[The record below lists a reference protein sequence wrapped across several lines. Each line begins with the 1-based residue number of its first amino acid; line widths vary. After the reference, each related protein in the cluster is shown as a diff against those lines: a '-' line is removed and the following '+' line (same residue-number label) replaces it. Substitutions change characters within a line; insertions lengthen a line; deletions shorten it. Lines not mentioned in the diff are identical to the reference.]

1 MYARHFNLT
10 HDPFSIAP
18 DPRFL
23 FMSERHREALA
34 HLLFGVKGTG
44 GVVLLTG
51 EIGTGKTT
59 VCRCLLEQIPA
70 NCHVAI
76 IFNPKLSVIELLQTI
91 CEEFHV
97 PVVESWANPPGV
109 KSYVDT
115 LNAFLL
121 QSHADGRSSVL
132 IVDEAQNLSPDVLE
146 QLRLLTN
153 LETHERKLLQIVLI
167 GQPELRAMLERPD
180 LEQLAQR
187 VVARFH
193 LEALDEAET
202 RAYVRHRL
210 GIAGHTGPLMFDAS
224 ALRRIYR
231 LTRGV
236 PRRIN
241 LLCGRALLGAWALGL
256 DRVNRATIDQAAIEV
271 FGSRTQAPVSWRK
284 ALAASALGL
293 TAALALAAS
302 VAMQLQIWPP
312 RSGAPV
318 PAAGSADPPPRPAAA
333 ASAAAASPDEPER
346 PRHAGASAAPATATV
361 PEALPIEDAGNL
373 FPVLPRAITPAW
385 RELARMW
392 ELPASGDEPCR
403 AAALQQLQCY
413 RGVGMSIPRLR
424 QLGRPGILSLKTPD
438 GETVFAVLMALD
450 EHTARLRVGDGVR
463 RVSLSS
469 LGNCWQGE
477 FSTYWRPPAGYTTR
491 LREGSSGAFVSRL
504 ASQLA
509 VLEGWALLPDS
520 AQQAVFDKALREQV
534 RAFQRGQGL
543 KADGDPG
550 PMTLMQI
557 ERALGSTRPGLQDL
571 P

>member
-34 HLLFGVKGTG
+34 HLLFGVRGSG

-70 NCHVAI
+70 SCQVAI
-76 IFNPKLSVIELLQTI
+76 IFNPRLSVIELLQTI

-97 PVVESWANPPGV
+97 PVAESWASPPGV
-109 KSYVDT
+109 KSYVNA
-115 LNAFLL
+115 LNEFLL
-121 QSHADGRSSVL
+121 RSHAGGRSSVL
-132 IVDEAQNLSPDVLE
+132 IIDEAQNLEPEVLE

-153 LETHERKLLQIVLI
+153 LETNERKLLQIMLI
-167 GQPELRAMLERPD
+167 GQPELRAMLARPE

-202 RAYVRHRL
+202 AAYVRHRL
-210 GIAGHTGPLMFDAS
+210 GIAGHSGPLMFDAA

-231 LTRGV
+231 LARGV

-256 DRVNRATIDQAAIEV
+256 ERVNRAMVDQAAVEV
-271 FGSRTQAPVSWRK
+271 FGARPRSPLSWSRP
-284 ALAASALGL
+284 LAASTLGL
-293 TAALALAAS
+293 SAALALAVS
-302 VAMQLQIWPP
+302 VWP
-312 RSGAPV
+312 RVPV
-318 PAAGSADPPPRPAAA
+318 PPPAPAPAATL
-333 ASAAAASPDEPER
+333 AASPPALTSQPPVFTPAVAEAR
-346 PRHAGASAAPATATV
+346 PVEDVEQLYA
-361 PEALPIEDAGNL
+361 ALPRDMA
-373 FPVLPRAITPAW
+373 AAW
-385 RELARMW
+385 RELAALW
-392 ELPASGDEPCR
+392 GQDAGEAPPCR
-403 AAALQQLQCY
+403 TAAGQPLHCY
-413 RGVGMSIPRLR
+413 RGVGMSMPQLR
-424 QLGRPGILSLKTPD
+424 QLGRPGILSLRTPE
-438 GETVFAVLMALD
+438 GETVYAVLTALD
-450 EHTARLRVGDGVR
+450 EHTAGLRLGPELR

-469 LGNCWQGE
+469 LGRGWQGE
-477 FSTYWRPPAGYTTR
+477 FATYWRPPEGYSSR
-491 LREGSSGAFVSRL
+491 LRPGSSGAFVGRL

-509 VLEGWALLPDS
+509 ALEGRV
-520 AQQAVFDKALREQV
+520 QAAAPSPVFDPALRERV

-543 KADGDPG
+543 KPDGDPG
-550 PMTLMQI
+550 PMTLMQL
-557 ERALGSTRPGLQDL
+557 ERALGSAAPSLQDR